1 MMSSNP
7 VALVTGSGRRLGKQ
21 IALALARSGFDVV
34 VNYHR
39 SKEQAER
46 TVTEVQ
52 QLGVRC
58 IAVQADVS
66 QVSEVREMVR
76 TALDTFGQIDVLV
89 NNAGVFLTVKFDEI
103 TEEIWDRILD
113 VNLKGEFLCSQ
124 AVAEVMLKRGKGRII
139 NMASLGGLRAW
150 TTHIPYCVSKAG
162 VIMLTKCLA
171 KALAPHITVNAI
183 APGTIIIAGDESGEI
198 EHIAV
203 EKIPLQRYGT
213 ASDVADVV
221 VYLATAAEY
230 ITGQVFVVDGGR
242 SIV

>member
-1 MMSSNP
+1 MSSNP

-66 QVSEVREMVR
+66 QVSDVREMVR